1 MRVRTALGAT
11 VAGILAAV
19 VGVAGPTAAQPGTPS
34 AGPEV
39 RLTGTLHTTV
49 VEPRPGDRPRV
60 ATQGPAHAALRVQG
74 RLVPVE
80 TAAVAHI
87 APGST
92 VTLDVA
98 VPDAVDAGAADSPAE
113 LAAATTTE
121 ATSPGTAPLEV
132 TEVVATTEPTEVDPT
147 ARALT
152 LVNVTPKG
160 ATASP
165 ATAQAITT
173 QVTEAD
179 RFWRDN
185 SRGTVGLRVATIAPG
200 YRSAHTCEDPFAMWD
215 EAVQRTGWTEAAN
228 SSLVLVLPAFL
239 PEQHGCAY
247 GQATLGDGLGAPGY
261 AWVQGTSPDVLAHEI
276 GHNMSLEHS
285 NLLTCRTK
293 TQDVAITRGWW
304 PSGCTEWEYGDGQD
318 IMSADLFD
326 DSTSPPSNPS
336 SPMLSSPQ
344 ALSLGLLEPAASTTV
359 PVGRTTRVT
368 LRPLA
373 GRAGVRVA
381 SLRNDRTRV
390 RYWVEYRT
398 RAGRDR
404 YNTNEQSTGVRVLRR
419 GPDGTTV
426 LIDPT
431 PTGTFDLTQALYPG
445 RSVRTYDGH
454 LVVRTVSTTS
464 TAAVVDITSVRGD
477 AFVTLTRPTITG
489 TRAVGQRL
497 AARPGTWNPT
507 PTSYAY
513 RWYRGSSAISGAT
526 AATYTPTRSD
536 AGRRLS
542 VRVTARRSG
551 FTTRTATSGTAG
563 IPMHLAKQPTLTG
576 TRRVG
581 RTLEIT
587 YGAWTPRATSYRY
600 AWYRNGTVIAG
611 ATGKRYRLTSRDAGR
626 RIHARVWAQRAGY
639 VSGTA
644 RTGATGLIA
653 R

>member
-1 MRVRTALGAT
+1 MTVRTALGAT
-11 VAGILAAV
+11 VAGIVAAV
-19 VGVAGPTAAQPGTPS
+19 VGVTGPTAAQAGTPS
-34 AGPEV
+34 AAPEV
-39 RLTGTLHTTV
+39 RLTGTLLTTV
-49 VEPRPGDRPRV
+49 VEPRPGELPRV
-60 ATQGPAHAALRVQG
+60 ATHGPAQAALRVKG

-80 TAAVAHI
+80 TDAVAHI

-98 VPDAVDAGAADSPAE
+98 VPDAVDTEAADSPAE
-113 LAAATTTE
+113 LAAATTAE
-121 ATSPGTAPLEV
+121 ATSAGTAPLEV

-152 LVNVTPKG
+152 IVNVTPKG

-165 ATAQAITT
+165 ASEEAITAQVAA
-173 QVTEAD
+173 AD

-185 SRGTVGLRVATIAPG
+185 SRETIGLRVATIAPR
-200 YRSAHTCEDPFAMWD
+200 YRSAHTCDDPFAMWD

-304 PSGCTEWEYGDGQD
+304 PTGCTEWEYGDRQD

-326 DSTSPPSNPS
+326 DSTTPMTNLP

-344 ALSLGLLEPAASTTV
+344 ALSLGLLERGAATSV

-373 GRAGVRVA
+373 GRTGVRAV
-381 SLRNDRTRV
+381 SVLNDRTRV

-404 YNTNEQSTGVRVLRR
+404 YNTQEQSTGVRVLRR

-426 LIDPT
+426 LLDPT
-431 PTGTFDLTQALYPG
+431 PSGTFDHTQALTPG

-464 TAAVVDITSVRGD
+464 TEAVVDITSVRGD

-507 PTSYAY
+507 PTSYSY
-513 RWYRGSSAISGAT
+513 RWYRGSTAISGAT
-526 AATYTPTRSD
+526 RATYTPTRSD
-536 AGRRLS
+536 AGRHLH
-542 VRVTARRSG
+542 VRVTASRSG
-551 FTTRTATSGTAG
+551 FTTKHAKSASTG
-563 IPMHLAKQPTLTG
+563 IPMYLATRPTLTG

-581 RTLEIT
+581 HTLAIT
-587 YGAWTPRATSYRY
+587 HGAWTPTATSYRY
-600 AWYRNGTVIAG
+600 TWYRNGTVITG
-611 ATGKRYRLTSRDAGR
+611 ATGKRYRLTSRDAGKR
-626 RIHARVWAQRAGY
+626 VHARVQARRTGY
-639 VSGTA
+639 VSGA
-644 RTGATGLIA
+644 RTTAAGLIA